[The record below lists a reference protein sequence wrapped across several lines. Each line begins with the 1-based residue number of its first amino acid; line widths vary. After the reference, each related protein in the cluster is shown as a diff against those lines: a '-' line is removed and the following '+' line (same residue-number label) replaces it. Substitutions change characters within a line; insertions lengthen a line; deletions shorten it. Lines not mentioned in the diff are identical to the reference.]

1 MRRRRR
7 GWRLRIWF
15 WVGAGLCLLNAALL
29 STYRGVY
36 AGRFQAL
43 EDEIAQVQNLRTR
56 ATQEAARREGQVT
69 TVEATRSHVRTL
81 YREGFATERERLT
94 DLIGEVK
101 ELADRSGLRP
111 GSISYPEATL
121 EQYGLVE
128 KSIVFTVE
136 GNYRQLRG
144 LVNLLEVTDTFVAL
158 ESISLSEA
166 TPNLRIDLRLSTLF
180 SGNESRTGQREAGA

>member
-1 MRRRRR
+1 MTRRR

-15 WVGAGLCLLNAALL
+15 WVGVGLCVVNAALL

-43 EDEIAQVQNLRTR
+43 EEEIAEVRNLGTRT
-56 ATQEAARREGQVT
+56 TQEVARREGQVA
-69 TVEATRSHVRTL
+69 TVEATRNRVESL

-94 DLIGEVK
+94 DLIREVK
-101 ELADRSGLRP
+101 ELAGRSGLRP
-111 GSISYPEATL
+111 GSISYPEERL

-128 KSIVFTVE
+128 KSLVFTVE
-136 GNYRQLRG
+136 GNYAQLRR
-144 LVNLLEVTDTFVAL
+144 LINQLETTDTFVAL

-180 SGNESRTGQREAGA
+180 SDGGSTAATREAGG

>member
-1 MRRRRR
+1 MNRRR

-15 WVGAGLCLLNAALL
+15 WVGVGLCVVNAALL

-43 EDEIAQVQNLRTR
+43 EEEIAEVRNLRTR
-56 ATQEAARREGQVT
+56 TTQEVARREGQVA
-69 TVEATRSHVRTL
+69 TVEATRSRVESL

-94 DLIGEVK
+94 DLIREVK
-101 ELADRSGLRP
+101 ELAGRSGLRP
-111 GSISYPEATL
+111 GSISYPEERL

-128 KSIVFTVE
+128 KSLVFTVE
-136 GNYRQLRG
+136 GNYGQLRR
-144 LVNLLEVTDTFVAL
+144 LINQLETTNTFVAL

-180 SGNESRTGQREAGA
+180 SDGGSTAATREAGA

>member
-1 MRRRRR
+1 MSRRRRV
-7 GWRLRIWF
+7 WRLRIWF
-15 WVGAGLCLLNAALL
+15 WVGAGLCVVNAALL

-36 AGRFQAL
+36 AGRFEAL
-43 EDEIAQVQNLRTR
+43 EDEIAQVRNLRTR
-56 ATQEAARREGQVT
+56 ATQEAARRADQVT
-69 TVEATRSHVRTL
+69 TVEATRGQIRTL

-94 DLIGEVK
+94 DLIREVK

-128 KSIVFTVE
+128 KSIAFTVE
-136 GNYRQLRG
+136 GNYGQLRG
-144 LVNLLEVTDTFVAL
+144 LVNLLEVTDTFVTL
-158 ESISLSEA
+158 ESIGLSEA

-180 SGNESRTGQREAGA
+180 AGGEPGDAEPEAGA

>member
-1 MRRRRR
+1 MSRRRI
-7 GWRLRIWF
+7 WRLRIWF
-15 WVGAGLCLLNAALL
+15 WVGVGLCVINAGLL

-43 EDEIAQVQNLRTR
+43 EEEIADVGNLRTR
-56 ATQEAARREGQVT
+56 ATQEVARREGQVA
-69 TVEATRSHVRTL
+69 TVEATRNRVESL

-94 DLIGEVK
+94 DLIREVK

-111 GSISYPEATL
+111 GSISYPEEQL

-128 KSIVFTVE
+128 KSLVFTVE
-136 GNYRQLRG
+136 GNYTQLRR
-144 LVNLLEVTDTFVAL
+144 LINELEMTDAFVAL

-180 SGNESRTGQREAGA
+180 SVGEERSSGQEAGA

>member
-1 MRRRRR
+1 MSRRR

-15 WVGAGLCLLNAALL
+15 WVGVGLCVINAALL

-43 EDEIAQVQNLRTR
+43 EAEIAEVRNLRTR
-56 ATQEAARREGQVT
+56 TTQEAARREDQVA
-69 TVEATRSHVRTL
+69 TVEATRNRVNSL

-94 DLIGEVK
+94 DLIREVK
-101 ELADRSGLRP
+101 ELAGRSGLRP
-111 GSISYPEATL
+111 GSISYPEERL

-128 KSIVFTVE
+128 KSLVFTVE
-136 GNYRQLRG
+136 GDYAQLRR
-144 LVNLLEVTDTFVAL
+144 LINQLETTDTFVAL

-180 SGNESRTGQREAGA
+180 ADGGSTAATPEAGA

>member
-15 WVGAGLCLLNAALL
+15 WVGAGLCVLNAALL

-43 EDEIAQVQNLRTR
+43 EDEIAQVRNLRGR
-56 ATQEAARREGQVT
+56 ATQEAVLREGQVA
-69 TVEATRSHVRTL
+69 TVEATRNQVRTL
-81 YREGFATERERLT
+81 YRDGFATERERLT

-136 GNYRQLRG
+136 GNYSQLRG

-180 SGNESRTGQREAGA
+180 SGSESLTDRQEAGA

>member
-1 MRRRRR
+1 VNRRR

-15 WVGAGLCLLNAALL
+15 WVGVGLCVVNAALL

-43 EDEIAQVQNLRTR
+43 EEEIAEVRNLRTR
-56 ATQEAARREGQVT
+56 TTQEAARREGQVA
-69 TVEATRSHVRTL
+69 TVEATRSRVESL

-94 DLIGEVK
+94 DLIREVK
-101 ELADRSGLRP
+101 ELAGRSGLRP
-111 GSISYPEATL
+111 GSISYPEERL

-128 KSIVFTVE
+128 KSLVFTVE
-136 GNYRQLRG
+136 GNYGQLRR
-144 LVNLLEVTDTFVAL
+144 LINQLETTNTFVAL

-180 SGNESRTGQREAGA
+180 SDGGSTAATREAGA

>member
-1 MRRRRR
+1 VTRRRR
-7 GWRLRIWF
+7 GWRLRVWF
-15 WVGAGLCLLNAALL
+15 WVGAGLCVVNAALL

-56 ATQEAARREGQVT
+56 AAQDIARQDGQVA
-69 TVEATRSHVRTL
+69 TVTATRDNVRAL

-94 DLIGEVK
+94 DLIREIK

-111 GSISYPEATL
+111 ESISYPEATI

-128 KSIVFTVE
+128 KSLVFTVE
-136 GNYRQLRG
+136 GNYDQLRR
-144 LVNLLEVTDTFVAL
+144 LVNLLEVTDTFVTL
-158 ESISLSEA
+158 ESVSLSEA

-180 SGNESRTGQREAGA
+180 SGSEPEPAAREAGA

>member
-15 WVGAGLCLLNAALL
+15 WVGAGLCVLNAALL

-56 ATQEAARREGQVT
+56 ATQEVARREDQVT

-81 YREGFATERERLT
+81 YRDGFATERERLT
-94 DLIGEVK
+94 DLIG
-101 ELADRSGLRP
+101 RSRNWPTARDSVPARSPTPRRP
-111 GSISYPEATL
+111 WSS
-121 EQYGLVE
+121 
-128 KSIVFTVE
+128 TVWSRSRSSSRSK
-136 GNYRQLRG
+136 GTTASCG
-144 LVNLLEVTDTFVAL
+144 AW
-158 ESISLSEA
+158 
-166 TPNLRIDLRLSTLF
+166 STC
-180 SGNESRTGQREAGA
+180 SKSRTPSWPSSRSA

>member
-1 MRRRRR
+1 MSRRR

-15 WVGAGLCLLNAALL
+15 WVGVGLCVVNAALL

-43 EDEIAQVQNLRTR
+43 EDEIAEVRNLRTR
-56 ATQEAARREGQVT
+56 TTREVARREGQVAQ
-69 TVEATRSHVRTL
+69 VEATRNRVENL
-81 YREGFATERERLT
+81 YRDGFATERERIT
-94 DLIGEVK
+94 DLIREVK

-111 GSISYPEATL
+111 GSISYPEEQL
-121 EQYGLVE
+121 ERYGLVE
-128 KSIVFTVE
+128 KSLVFTVE
-136 GNYRQLRG
+136 GDYAQLRR
-144 LVNLLEVTDTFVAL
+144 LINQLETTDTFVTL

-180 SGNESRTGQREAGA
+180 SDGRSAAATREAGA

>member
-1 MRRRRR
+1 MKRRRM
-7 GWRLRIWF
+7 WRLRIWF
-15 WVGAGLCLLNAALL
+15 WVSVGLFAMNAALL

-43 EDEIAQVQNLRTR
+43 EDEITELRNQRTR
-56 ATQEAARREGQVT
+56 ATQEIAQREEQVAA
-69 TVEATRSHVRTL
+69 VEATRERIADL
-81 YREGFATERERLT
+81 YRAGFATERERLT
-94 DLIGEVK
+94 SLIREIK
-101 ELADRSGLRP
+101 DLADRSGLRP
-111 GSISYPEATL
+111 GAISYPEASL

-136 GNYRQLRG
+136 GDYAQLRR
-144 LVNLLEVTDTFVAL
+144 LVDLLEATDTFVTL

-180 SGNESRTGQREAGA
+180 SGSEPTGTDAEAER

>member
-1 MRRRRR
+1 M
-7 GWRLRIWF
+7 
-15 WVGAGLCLLNAALL
+15 
-29 STYRGVY
+29 
-36 AGRFQAL
+36 
-43 EDEIAQVQNLRTR
+43 
-56 ATQEAARREGQVT
+56 ARREDQVT

-136 GNYRQLRG
+136 GDYSQLRG

-158 ESISLSEA
+158 DSISLSEA

-180 SGNESRTGQREAGA
+180 SGNESRTGQQEAGA

>member
-1 MRRRRR
+1 MSRRRV
-7 GWRLRIWF
+7 WRLRIWF
-15 WVGAGLCLLNAALL
+15 WIGVGLCVINAGLL

-43 EDEIAQVQNLRTR
+43 EDEIAEVGNLRTR
-56 ATQEAARREGQVT
+56 TTQEMARREGQVA
-69 TVEATRSHVRTL
+69 TVEATRSRVASL

-94 DLIGEVK
+94 DLIREVK
-101 ELADRSGLRP
+101 DLADRSGLPP
-111 GSISYPEATL
+111 GSISYPEEQL

-128 KSIVFTVE
+128 KSLVFTVE
-136 GNYRQLRG
+136 GNYTQLRR
-144 LVNLLEVTDTFVAL
+144 LINQLETTDTFVVL

-180 SGNESRTGQREAGA
+180 SDGESRATSQGAGA

>member
-1 MRRRRR
+1 MSRRR

-15 WVGAGLCLLNAALL
+15 WVGVGLCVFNAALL

-43 EDEIAQVQNLRTR
+43 EDEIAEVRNLRTR
-56 ATQEAARREGQVT
+56 TTQEVARRVGQVA
-69 TVEATRSHVRTL
+69 TVEATRGRVESL

-94 DLIGEVK
+94 DLIREVK

-111 GSISYPEATL
+111 GSISYPEEQL

-128 KSIVFTVE
+128 KSLVFTVE
-136 GNYRQLRG
+136 GNYGQLRR
-144 LVNLLEVTDTFVAL
+144 LVNQLETTDTFVAL

-180 SGNESRTGQREAGA
+180 SDGGSTADTLEAGA

>member
-1 MRRRRR
+1 M
-7 GWRLRIWF
+7 
-15 WVGAGLCLLNAALL
+15 GLCVINAGLL

-43 EDEIAQVQNLRTR
+43 EEEIAEVGNLRTR
-56 ATQEAARREGQVT
+56 TTQEVARREGQVA
-69 TVEATRSHVRTL
+69 TVEATRSRVASL

-94 DLIGEVK
+94 NLIREVK
-101 ELADRSGLRP
+101 DLADRSGLLHP
-111 GSISYPEATL
+111 GSISYPEEQL

-128 KSIVFTVE
+128 KSLVFTVE
-136 GNYRQLRG
+136 GNYTQLRR
-144 LVNLLEVTDTFVAL
+144 LIDQLELTDTFVAL

-180 SGNESRTGQREAGA
+180 SDGESRATSREAGA

>member
-1 MRRRRR
+1 MSRRR

-15 WVGAGLCLLNAALL
+15 WVGVGLCVFNAALL

-43 EDEIAQVQNLRTR
+43 EDEIAEVHNLRTR
-56 ATQEAARREGQVT
+56 TTQEVARRVGQVA
-69 TVEATRSHVRTL
+69 TVEATRGRVESL

-94 DLIGEVK
+94 DLIREVK

-111 GSISYPEATL
+111 GSISYPEEQL

-128 KSIVFTVE
+128 KSLVFTVE
-136 GNYRQLRG
+136 GNYGQLRR
-144 LVNLLEVTDTFVAL
+144 LVNQLETTDTFVAL

-180 SGNESRTGQREAGA
+180 SDGGSTADTLEAGA

>member
-15 WVGAGLCLLNAALL
+15 WVGAGLCVLNAALL

-43 EDEIAQVQNLRTR
+43 EDEIAQVQNLHTR
-56 ATQEAARREGQVT
+56 ATQEVARREGQVT
-69 TVEATRSHVRTL
+69 TVEATRTQVRTL
-81 YREGFATERERLT
+81 YRDGFATERERLT

-136 GNYRQLRG
+136 GNYSQLRG

-166 TPNLRIDLRLSTLF
+166 TPNLRIDLRLSTLV
-180 SGNESRTGQREAGA
+180 SGDESRTARLEAGA

>member
-1 MRRRRR
+1 MSRRRI
-7 GWRLRIWF
+7 WRLRIWF
-15 WVGAGLCLLNAALL
+15 WVGVGLCVINAALL

-43 EDEIAQVQNLRTR
+43 EEEIADVGNLRTR
-56 ATQEAARREGQVT
+56 ATQEVARREGQVA
-69 TVEATRSHVRTL
+69 TVEATRDRVESL

-94 DLIGEVK
+94 DLIREVK

-111 GSISYPEATL
+111 GSISYPEEQL

-128 KSIVFTVE
+128 KSLVFTVE
-136 GNYRQLRG
+136 GNYTQLRR
-144 LVNLLEVTDTFVAL
+144 LIDELEMTDAFVAL

-180 SGNESRTGQREAGA
+180 SVGEARSSGQEAGA

>member
-15 WVGAGLCLLNAALL
+15 WVGAGLCVLNAALL

-43 EDEIAQVQNLRTR
+43 EEEIAQVQNLRTR
-56 ATQEAARREGQVT
+56 ATQEVARREGQVT

-128 KSIVFTVE
+128 KSIVFAVE

-180 SGNESRTGQREAGA
+180 SGNESRTGQQEAGA

>member
-15 WVGAGLCLLNAALL
+15 WVGAGLCVFNAALL

-56 ATQEAARREGQVT
+56 ATQEVARREGQVT
-69 TVEATRSHVRTL
+69 TVEATRSQVRTL
-81 YREGFATERERLT
+81 YRDGFATERERLT

-101 ELADRSGLRP
+101 ELADRSGFGP
-111 GSISYPEATL
+111 SSISYPEATL

-136 GNYRQLRG
+136 GNYSQLRG

-180 SGNESRTGQREAGA
+180 SGDESRTARQEAGA

>member
-1 MRRRRR
+1 VSRRR

-15 WVGAGLCLLNAALL
+15 WVGVGLCVVNAALL

-43 EDEIAQVQNLRTR
+43 EEEIAEVRNLRTR
-56 ATQEAARREGQVT
+56 TTQEVARREGQVA
-69 TVEATRSHVRTL
+69 TVEATRNRVESL

-94 DLIGEVK
+94 DLIREVK
-101 ELADRSGLRP
+101 ELAGRSGLRP
-111 GSISYPEATL
+111 GSISYPEERL

-128 KSIVFTVE
+128 KSLVFTVE
-136 GNYRQLRG
+136 GDYAQLRR
-144 LVNLLEVTDTFVAL
+144 LINELETTDTFVAL

-180 SGNESRTGQREAGA
+180 SDGGSTAATREAGG

>member
-1 MRRRRR
+1 MSRRR

-15 WVGAGLCLLNAALL
+15 WVGVGLCVFNAALL

-43 EDEIAQVQNLRTR
+43 EDEIAEVRNLRTR
-56 ATQEAARREGQVT
+56 TTQEVARRVGQVA
-69 TVEATRSHVRTL
+69 TVEATRSRVESL

-94 DLIGEVK
+94 DLIREVK

-111 GSISYPEATL
+111 GSISYPEEQL

-128 KSIVFTVE
+128 KSLVFTVE
-136 GNYRQLRG
+136 GNYGQLRR
-144 LVNLLEVTDTFVAL
+144 LVNQLETTDTFVAL

-180 SGNESRTGQREAGA
+180 SDGGSTADTLEAGA